1 MEDTKNNS
9 PTSNSGPGSG
19 TNSTPNSTH
28 DNPVNSTP
36 TSNNNNNNSPN
47 SDNPEN
53 PNSDRRH
60 SHNNNTNTDTSTGQ
74 EHSDSTMSNPVN
86 DKVDTSEKTNDTID
100 NNSAFDLSYFDGIY
114 KTKEKDDPLDLSYL
128 ESPYDKNKIEEYL
141 KRNVESGNQLAYTQ
155 EDLNEAGRNLQR
167 SLDNFTATMA
177 ESGIFGGVTVPG
189 AVSFNGSDLALDSRP
204 TDIAALASMNGD
216 VMRNTYGNITSKEE
230 AKQKIREQHPTIAN
244 NITDNLLN
252 AWAERIVA
260 NNKQKQIQED
270 MGRNGPTANRGMSKA
285 EEMDLLERAASD
297 YDSLNEAEKR
307 KVDDAALYWRS
318 FGGSNGLI
326 QPPEPL
332 NPLEPA
338 NSRNNRAIAERNRER
353 EERGQRLNNFLNSR
367 VDEILASALRGTSTT
382 PTTSTTPASTRETPT
397 TRTETPRTSTSEP
410 ARTTSTRTESVPE
423 TPRTSEPVRTEE
435 TASAPTRTEETPTT
449 EERPETP
456 THPETS
462 VTEETPEEPT
472 VTEDTPTIT
481 EDTSTEIE
489 DEIPETIDEGPS
501 EETHTVMDVIEDLDD
516 GSEWWK
522 HGTATNERVRRQIK
536 RVSPTAEKEF
546 MDFAQDIEDIMD
558 GTAGQKVKAVLKLVS
573 KAAWDTF
580 NIIPKMCGDMV
591 KDVVYRLIKGD
602 YDISGL
608 TDAEQKQVERF
619 THNKKNVAMMNSMLN
634 TMNKPIESSIRGK
647 GKGQATDESDY
658 NEGITETANDVV
670 SDVTKKYIISQPWLF
685 KAIQRW

>member
-9 PTSNSGPGSG
+9 PAANSGPGSG

-60 SHNNNTNTDTSTGQ
+60 SHNNNTNTDTSAGQ

-86 DKVDTSEKTNDTID
+86 DKVDTSEKTNDTTD

-270 MGRNGPTANRGMSKA
+270 MGRNGPTVNRGISKA
-285 EEMDLLERAASD
+285 EENNLLERAASD
-297 YDSLNEAEKR
+297 YSSLSDAEKEMVG
-307 KVDDAALYWRS
+307 KVADAVAANPNAL
-318 FGGSNGLI
+318 N
-326 QPPEPL
+326 QPL
-332 NPLEPA
+332 NPLEPS
-338 NSRNNRAIAERNRER
+338 NSRNNRAITERNQRLRDSVNAVNEAREAER
-353 EERGQRLNNFLNSR
+353 
-367 VDEILASALRGTSTT
+367 A
-382 PTTSTTPASTRETPT
+382 RETPP
-397 TRTETPRTSTSEP
+397 TRTETPSTRTSEP
-410 ARTTSTRTESVPE
+410 VRTTSTRTESVPE

-462 VTEETPEEPT
+462 VTEETPEE
-472 VTEDTPTIT
+472 PTIT

-602 YDISGL
+602 YDTSGL